1 MPPMKVVRL
10 SFADAARVSALNG
23 VLIRVSNSEINVN
36 LFLDQKAFRT
46 NNLPVNGISML

>member
-1 MPPMKVVRL
+1 MPPMKLIRL

-23 VLIRVSNSEINVN
+23 TLMRLSNIEINVN

-46 NNLPVNGISML
+46 DNLPVNDVSTL